1 MGETEERTAIP
12 VTCFTGF
19 LGAGKTTTILG
30 LLGQLPK
37 DYKVVL
43 LKNEYGDVEVD
54 SLLAQQSNITG
65 VSEILNGC
73 LCCTMVGLVENALIE
88 IRDKFKPDRIII
100 ESSGSAFPAT
110 LALQIRSLEPQGF
123 KLDGVVT
130 VIDCVNFRGYED
142 DSPSAKLQAQYTD
155 LHILS
160 KHEEVSER
168 EFDILLDRLGDLTDS
183 TPHVKIS
190 REKPLTPEL
199 VFGLD
204 STLFL
209 KGSEE
214 ADTWAAIGGEGA
226 HIDEVQTKSVWRG
239 GRRPGKHEHADGKEC
254 GSCQEEGEVGEVQP
268 LPREELAAQ
277 LKKFEH
283 IPEIYRIKGIVR
295 FPSAA
300 GGYESH
306 VLNWAFGKY
315 ELTRMPALD
324 DVPDLAGVS
333 LRLTVMGERGEVARP
348 ARMLA
353 EGLGAQVA

>member
-1 MGETEERTAIP
+1 MGETDEWKPTP

-30 LLGQLPK
+30 LLGKLPE
-37 DYKVVL
+37 DYKVML

-54 SLLAQQSNITG
+54 SLLAKQSNISG
-65 VSEILNGC
+65 VTEILNGC
-73 LCCTMVGLVENALIE
+73 LCCTMVGLVENALVE
-88 IRDKFKPDRIII
+88 IREKYHPDRIII

-110 LALQIRSLEPQGF
+110 LALQIRSLESKGF

-142 DSPSAKLQAQYTD
+142 DSPTAKLQAQYTD

-160 KHEEVSER
+160 KHEDVSER
-168 EFDILLDRLGDLTDS
+168 EFDLLLDRLGDLTDS
-183 TPHVKIS
+183 TPHIKVS

-239 GRRPGKHEHADGKEC
+239 GRRPGHSHKKGEEC
-254 GSCQEEGEVGEVQP
+254 GSCKDGEEMVEEVQP
-268 LPREELAAQ
+268 LPREELEAQ
-277 LKKFEH
+277 LKKFAY

-295 FPSAA
+295 FPSA

-306 VLNWAFGKY
+306 VLNWAFRKY
-315 ELTRMPALD
+315 ELTPMPALD
-324 DVPDLAGVS
+324 DSPDLVGVS
-333 LRLTVMGERGEVARP
+333 VRLTVMGERGEVARP